1 MIRWYDSM
9 VKHDINLL
17 HGIVFNTINTKN
29 KRNIKKCSANSDEF
43 LNIERGT
50 IAKTFNYKK

>member
-1 MIRWYDSM
+1 M